1 MRAPVKTILSVLLTA
16 GGLLSA
22 QEPPPTFTSDT
33 QVVLLDLVARDRKGK
48 TVADLR
54 ADEIQ
59 VFEDGTRCEIQSF
72 RLVRAPGGEAPAAP
86 QAVRPPET
94 PASAPDTA
102 TPSRA
107 NLVVLV
113 FDVLPVAT
121 APLARQGALDL
132 LAREFP
138 ANTWFAVFKVDRGGM
153 RLLQAFTSDASRLAS
168 AVDFA
173 TTGDDARA
181 AGPAGSLQTVT
192 TPPATTTTPAAG
204 PTRPDAPPNPV
215 LAGIGAR
222 VEAGLQE
229 ITNRTQAFDSLY
241 GLLALARSLEP
252 VRGRKSIVY
261 FAEAREVPDSVAATY
276 DTTIGEAN
284 RANVTIHTVDT
295 RGLRAQRP
303 GSRSAFDELA
313 GSFSA
318 TGGTGGG
325 AGAIGNTSATLS
337 TEAGDRGGGPLMERN
352 SFNSPLLGSFLQH
365 IANDT
370 GGLAIADTNDLGLG
384 LGRVVEELGQYYE
397 VVYAPPNPVPDG
409 RFRRIEAKV
418 SRRGVNVR
426 TRSGYFATPA
436 ASAGL
441 LAYEMPLLA
450 ALGVKT
456 PSHDFGHHASVLHFG
471 LKGREREALFLAQ
484 VPLSDVRFTAD
495 EARGVY
501 RAHLTLLGLVKDEA
515 GRPVAR
521 VTHDWPI
528 EGPLAEKDRV
538 RRASTVFRRAM
549 TLPAGRYTLETAVQD
564 RETGALSVE
573 RSGFAIAEAPPGG
586 LALGSL
592 SIVRRAEAA
601 VGPDAADPLRVAG
614 VVIHPELGPPQ
625 LTRSMPEIPLFLPVY
640 PSLAATSPEIHIELL
655 RDGQPVAQARPPLPA
670 PEPDGR
676 IAGIFGLP
684 AKPLAPGRYE
694 IVATVRQGDVSAEER
709 TAFEV
714 REAIGAPAA
723 TAAPPP
729 VPADLVPVL
738 ERAARYVLDYEQA
751 FHDVAAEENYIQ
763 RARWQDTPVDTPR
776 LTCTSTSCRRLTR
789 ADVVFVRL
797 GGVIPWG
804 TFRDVFE
811 VDGQK
816 VRDRE
821 ARLEKLLQAS
831 SSPSV
836 AQRVK
841 AILTESTRYNIGPA
855 MRTINFPTL
864 SLAFLHPR
872 NQSRFA
878 WKRGGTRRFGAVEG
892 LEVEFEEVARP
903 TLVDQDGQGDLPSK
917 GRFWIDPA
925 RGTVLRSETE
935 FRFEPARARAWV
947 ATQYEAEPKLAMW
960 VPTEMRERYDDLPG
974 TPMPVFKSPSEAT
987 AHYSSFRKFTV
998 TVEDVTANLP
1008 PETPAAPPEP

>member
-1 MRAPVKTILSVLLTA
+1 M
-16 GGLLSA
+16 
-22 QEPPPTFTSDT
+22 
-33 QVVLLDLVARDRKGK
+33 
-48 TVADLR
+48 
-54 ADEIQ
+54 
-59 VFEDGTRCEIQSF
+59 
-72 RLVRAPGGEAPAAP
+72 
-86 QAVRPPET
+86 
-94 PASAPDTA
+94 
-102 TPSRA
+102 
-107 NLVVLV
+107 
-113 FDVLPVAT
+113 
-121 APLARQGALDL
+121 
-132 LAREFP
+132 
-138 ANTWFAVFKVDRGGM
+138 
-153 RLLQAFTSDASRLAS
+153 
-168 AVDFA
+168 
-173 TTGDDARA
+173 
-181 AGPAGSLQTVT
+181 
-192 TPPATTTTPAAG
+192 
-204 PTRPDAPPNPV
+204 

-229 ITNRTQAFDSLY
+229 IANRTQAFDSLY

-295 RGLRAQRP
+295 RGLQRAEAGRSQRLRRARS
-303 GSRSAFDELA
+303 GASARRGARGAARVRSATPRRRRRP
-313 GSFSA
+313 SPA
-318 TGGTGGG
+318 TAAAARSWSRLVST
-325 AGAIGNTSATLS
+325 TLS
-337 TEAGDRGGGPLMERN
+337 RGP
-352 SFNSPLLGSFLQH
+352 SWQH

-426 TRSGYFATPA
+426 TRAGYFATPA

-471 LKGREREALFLAQ
+471 VKGREREALFLAQ
-484 VPLSDVRFTAD
+484 VPLSDVRFAAD

-521 VTHDWPI
+521 ITHDWPI

-601 VGPDAADPLRVAG
+601 AGPDAADPLRVAG

-714 REAIGAPAA
+714 REATGAPVA

-751 FHDVAAEENYIQ
+751 FHDVAAEENYTQ
-763 RARWQDTPVDTPR
+763 WAETGGATMKGPT
-776 LTCTSTSCRRLTR
+776 LSCTATSCRRLTR

-797 GGVIPWG
+797 GGEIPWG

-821 ARLEKLLQAS
+821 GRLEKLFGASTLRERRAPRPGDPRRERALQHRPRDAERQLPHPCARLPPPAQPAPLRVEARGHAS
-831 SSPSV
+831 LRHGRGARGGVRGGGAADPRGPGRPRRPARDGPLLDRPGAWHRAAERDAV
-836 AQRVK
+836 PARR
-841 AILTESTRYNIGPA
+841 ARGPA
-855 MRTINFPTL
+855 GGPGTGRHRVPGRA
-864 SLAFLHPR
+864 SPR
-872 NQSRFA
+872 HVGARRDA
-878 WKRGGTRRFGAVEG
+878 GGVRLRVPRRGHGAL
-892 LEVEFEEVARP
+892 LELPEVHG
-903 TLVDQDGQGDLPSK
+903 DGR
-917 GRFWIDPA
+917 GRDGDPA
-925 RGTVLRSETE
+925 SGNAGGA
-935 FRFEPARARAWV
+935 ARAL
-947 ATQYEAEPKLAMW
+947 TC
-960 VPTEMRERYDDLPG
+960 
-974 TPMPVFKSPSEAT
+974 
-987 AHYSSFRKFTV
+987 H
-998 TVEDVTANLP
+998 
-1008 PETPAAPPEP
+1008 PEGPRSDRSRGIRRR